1 MKAKISTEWLSG
13 CSGCHVAIVDLHEK
27 LLNLADEVEFVRA
40 PVLMDEKGYP
50 KADIGIVEGAVR
62 SVHDRE
68 AVRHMRDSVRTLVA
82 FGTCAV
88 YGGPSGVGWLHDREA
103 VFAQVY
109 DGGPT
114 NAGNERPDSSVPR
127 LEDSVVPI
135 DEVVE
140 VDFLLPGCPPAP
152 YFIAAGLR
160 LLLDGNGPALSKRT
174 VCAGCTRK
182 MSRRPG
188 TALRKG
194 ATSAPEA
201 ELCLLSQGVICMG
214 SVTLDRCFSPC
225 PQNGVA
231 CTGCNGPSL
240 TIIKEPHVDYRNT
253 LAERMSFLTG
263 TTVSEV
269 EAYIE
274 SEAKTFYSYSL
285 ASPAIYR
292 KPTVE
297 LREWT
302 ASGCAKQ

>member
-50 KADIGIVEGAVR
+50 EADIGIVEGAIR

-68 AVRHMRDSVRTLVA
+68 AVQHMRDSVRTLVA

-88 YGGPSGVGWLHDREA
+88 YGGPSGIGWLHDSES

-114 NAGNERPDSSVPR
+114 NAGHERPDAGAPR
-127 LEDSVVPI
+127 LEESVVPI

-140 VDFLLPGCPPAP
+140 VDFMLPGCPPSP
-152 YFIAAGLR
+152 YFIAAALR
-160 LLLDGNGPALSKRT
+160 LLLDGSGPKLSKRT
-174 VCAGCTRK
+174 VCSGCTRK

-194 ATSAPEA
+194 AVTAADEQ
-201 ELCLLSQGVICMG
+201 LCLLSQGVVCMG

-225 PQNGVA
+225 PQKGVA
-231 CTGCNGPSL
+231 CMGCNGPSL
-240 TIIKEPHVDYRNT
+240 NIIREPQVDYRGV
-253 LAERMSFLTG
+253 LAGTMSFLTG
-263 TTVSEV
+263 INEADVK
-269 EAYIE
+269 AYIE
-274 SEAKTFYSYSL
+274 AEAKTFYAYSL
-285 ASPAIYR
+285 ASPAIYK

-297 LREWT
+297 LREW
-302 ASGCAKQ
+302 AGDGHRHD